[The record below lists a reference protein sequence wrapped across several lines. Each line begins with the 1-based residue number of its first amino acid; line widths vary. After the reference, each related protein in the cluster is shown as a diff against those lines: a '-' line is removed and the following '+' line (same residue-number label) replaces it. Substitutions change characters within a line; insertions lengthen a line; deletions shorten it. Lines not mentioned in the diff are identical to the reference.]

1 MCLTRSRIFKE
12 NLEMEENWRHSHTQS
27 RVIEVE
33 EMEKRGA
40 QGKEFRNVQNGLSLM
55 FDP

>member
-12 NLEMEENWRHSHTQS
+12 NLEMEDNWRHSHTQS